1 MRVVVFGEFE
11 ADSPR
16 AHAINV
22 TKTAGGFVRLGHDV
36 TLVCRAPLGAMHQ
49 GELARHYGEPGLRW
63 VFVRPDDGAAFGSG
77 AALLASEL
85 GADFVYARS
94 FDAAAACAAGGVPT
108 VLETHAHV
116 GDRNPPLLRCLALA
130 AEGGPLAGVVTIS
143 ESLRGY
149 YASLGA
155 AAERVRVVP
164 DGVDLE
170 LFTPPVPVPLPRWG
184 DDGRRHAVYAGHL
197 YDYKGVPTMLDA
209 AGLRPGWVFDLVGG
223 TPEDLARVSAAV
235 AERGLKNVVL
245 HGARPHAEVPGWLW
259 RADALLLPPLGDDP
273 SARWTS
279 PVKLGEYLAAGPMII
294 ASDIPGLRAWVGE
307 PEVRWFVAGDAA
319 GLAEGLDAAAEE
331 TAEHRASRRVTA
343 RERAERYCYPARARE
358 ILKAGG
364 VNEQP

>member
-22 TKTAGGFVRLGHDV
+22 TKTAGGFERLGHDV
-36 TLVCRAPLGAMHQ
+36 TLVCRAPFGAMDVE
-49 GELARHYGEPGLRW
+49 GLARHYGEPGLRW
-63 VFVRPDDGAAFGSG
+63 VFVRPEDGTAFRSG
-77 AALLASEL
+77 AASLASET

-94 FDAAAACAAGGVPT
+94 FDAAAACAASGVPT

-116 GDRNPPLLRCLALA
+116 GDRNPALLRCIALA
-130 AEGGPLAGVVTIS
+130 AKGGPLASVVTIS
-143 ESLRGY
+143 ESLREY
-149 YASLGA
+149 YISLGA

-170 LFTPPVPVPLPRWG
+170 LFTPPAPVPLPPWG

-209 AGLRPGWVFDLVGG
+209 AGLRPGWEFDLVGG
-223 TPEDLARVSAAV
+223 TPEDLARVSAVV

-245 HGARPHAEVPGWLW
+245 HGARPHAEVPRWLW

-294 ASDIPGLRAWVGE
+294 ASDIPGLRAWVSE
-307 PEVRWFVAGDAA
+307 PEVRWFRAGDAA
-319 GLAEGLDAAAEE
+319 GLAGGLDAAVAESL
-331 TAEHRASRRVTA
+331 EHRASRRVAA
-343 RERAERYCYPARARE
+343 RARAEMYCYPARARA
-358 ILKAGG
+358 ILAAAGLK
-364 VNEQP
+364 EKP